1 VWVCLAERD
10 AQRAPLTATPSEATN
25 LKITP
30 GPENGKRGGGSLE
43 QKLDISSSFAHGG
56 HLLKSKPFVKL
67 YQWWCATQVYPV
79 EALEL

>member
-10 AQRAPLTATPSEATN
+10 AQRAPLTATPSEATD

-43 QKLDISSSFAHGG
+43 QKLDRN
-56 HLLKSKPFVKL
+56 FVTENITAK
-67 YQWWCATQVYPV
+67 Q
-79 EALEL
+79 